1 MTYLVVVDTD
11 ENKITKFQDYESE
24 SEANAH
30 ATRVADTFPN
40 AFVAQVDADYLV
52 DYMVADVSNKTV
64 TFDQVRWDSDQNA
77 ITSTQYSRDR
87 KAEYDQLNQFEMMF
101 DDKRDGSTTW
111 VDKINEIKS
120 RYPKGVTR

>member
-1 MTYLVVVDTD
+1 MAYLVVVNTD

-40 AFVAQVDADYLV
+40 VFVVQVNADYLV

-64 TFDQVRWDSDQNA
+64 TFDQARWDSDQNA
-77 ITSTQYSRDR
+77 ITSTQYSRNR
-87 KAEYDQLNQFEMMF
+87 KAEYDQLNQFEMQF
-101 DDKRDGSTTW
+101 DDQRDGTTTW
-111 VDKINEIKS
+111 VDKINEIKQ
-120 RYPKGVTR
+120 RYPK

>member
-40 AFVAQVDADYLV
+40 VFVAQVGSDYSV
-52 DYMVADVSNKTV
+52 DYMVADVSNQTV
-64 TFDQVRWDSDQNA
+64 TFDQARWDSDQA
-77 ITSTQYSRDR
+77 VIASTQYQRDR
-87 KAEYDQLNQFEMMF
+87 LKEYPSIAECVHAILDNELDTLQV
-101 DDKRDGSTTW
+101 KRQA
-111 VDKINEIKS
+111 IKKK
-120 RYPKGVTR
+120 YPKA